1 MKILLI
7 NANPVVSRLLAL
19 CTRDADIV
27 LDEVKSVDTVQRVDY
42 DMLFVNDA
50 SYGDHLDTLL
60 ENKRLRKKVFISY
73 DEEPVKGFDHTV
85 KKPFLPSQIIELIES
100 VDMSEVIEEQEEED
114 ISLSTVSTEEE
125 GEEEA
130 LPPIFS
136 LPTEKEEA
144 LNDTSELSDGAG
156 TEVLDGNE
164 IEKIKALLE
173 MDDETVLDEEEP
185 ISDDE
190 YEARKVKIIKEKL
203 IADGLEIIEEDE
215 IVEELSAVV
224 VTLSEEA
231 DTKKTKKNKKKKK
244 KETRFSKE
252 ELSRI
257 EDALIVALDKM
268 KPKKLKK
275 LLKGKKI
282 EIKIKLE
289 DER

>member
-1 MKILLI
+1 
-7 NANPVVSRLLAL
+7 
-19 CTRDADIV
+19 
-27 LDEVKSVDTVQRVDY
+27 
-42 DMLFVNDA
+42 MLFVNDA

-231 DTKKTKKNKKKKK
+231 DKKKTKKNKKKKK